1 MADVTDEQQQAADN
15 QIDLAKSNA
24 ASVRNQLKRQLKTY
38 DFANKQNRALAD
50 TQLKQNS
57 RKTSADR
64 FEAQRDLQNTALSL
78 LSTMGSAMNGSSTG
92 NLMQMLGNRN
102 DKENNTYWAQ
112 LQANQDSVENSYADS
127 YNQNQVAKR
136 DAIASAEKSVADI
149 EADLSANL
157 NNINA
162 DLYTSPGKGD
172 ANLKSD
178 KVWKNADKVKRN
190 NARVSGYVMPDDR
203 SGATRNTLQGN
214 DYFSKLIN
222 RFNGR

>member
-78 LSTMGSAMNGSSTG
+78 LGSMGSAMNGSSIG
-92 NLMQMLGNRN
+92 NLMQMLDNRN

-157 NNINA
+157 NNINP

-172 ANLKSD
+172 ANLKSN

-190 NARVSGYVMPDDR
+190 NAEISGYVMPDNR